1 MGQYFRAVVEDQ
13 KGTRVYC
20 AWANL
25 VDEDGVHF
33 VDQCGLKLT
42 EHSSFGN
49 PFSDGISAMLYNRV
63 AHVAWVGDYTTDPS
77 VKNGRY
83 FAKKAY
89 GLNMKKARRADNV
102 DGCIFNFKNKY
113 LVNLSKN
120 EFVDY
125 SKYLDTVKSNNPNW
139 SAFNPLPILTAVGN
153 GLGSGDY
160 AGKGTQWYRDDSTDN
175 LIGTWAGDLLTIV
188 DDLSSC
194 GDPVSF
200 KELFPR
206 FVEYA
211 KDEYLEEFI
220 ENAEWL
226 EKQPK
231 YIEWCEKNDCVNKPL
246 KERRLNLEGNS
257 WYK

>member
-1 MGQYFRAVVEDQ
+1 MGQYYRAVVEDQ
-13 KGTRVYC
+13 KGTSVYR

-25 VDEDGVHF
+25 VDEDGIPF
-33 VDQCGLKLT
+33 VEECGLKLT

-49 PFSDGISAMLYNRV
+49 PFSDGISAMLYKKV
-63 AHVAWVGDYTTDPS
+63 AHVAWVGDYANDPS
-77 VKNGRY
+77 IKNGDY
-83 FAKKAY
+83 FIKRAY
-89 GLNMKKARRADNV
+89 GLGKKLKAKNIE
-102 DGCIFNFKNKY
+102 GCTFNFRNKY

-125 SKYLDTVKSNNPNW
+125 SKYLDTVKSNNPYW
-139 SAFNPLPILTAVGN
+139 SAFNPLPLLTAVGN
-153 GLGSGDY
+153 GLGGGDY
-160 AGKGTQWYRDDSTDN
+160 MGKGSNWYRDDSTDN

-188 DDLSSC
+188 DDLPSC

-206 FVEYA
+206 FVEYV
-211 KDEYLEEFI
+211 KDEHLEEFI
-220 ENAEWL
+220 ENAEWS

-246 KERRLNLEGNS
+246 KERRLELEGNC
-257 WYK
+257 WYR